1 MQSQRTH
8 FATSLQP
15 SPSMILRVLTRSGP
29 MLTALC
35 RRERLA
41 VEEAAISISLYRG
54 KVVLDYDDYD
64 Q

>member
-1 MQSQRTH
+1 
-8 FATSLQP
+8 
-15 SPSMILRVLTRSGP
+15 MILRVLTRSGP

-54 KVVLDYDDYD
+54 KVVLGYSKEMFLKKLPLM
-64 Q
+64 QRLGSPN